1 MDDPTMVATKKAL
14 PDSRAREA
22 RGEIRTPFG
31 TATPVFCASCGK
43 DAGFTFASTEF
54 MFYLCDECDV
64 YGSGLD
70 LPVVDPE
77 EIEAFTK
84 RGG

>member
-1 MDDPTMVATKKAL
+1 MAATKKAM
-14 PDSRAREA
+14 PESRARVA
-22 RGEIRTPFG
+22 RGEIRTPLG
-31 TATPVFCASCGK
+31 TATPVFCASCGGK
-43 DAGFTFASTEF
+43 AGFTFASTDF

-70 LPVVDPE
+70 LPVVDPD
-77 EIEAFTK
+77 EIAAFN